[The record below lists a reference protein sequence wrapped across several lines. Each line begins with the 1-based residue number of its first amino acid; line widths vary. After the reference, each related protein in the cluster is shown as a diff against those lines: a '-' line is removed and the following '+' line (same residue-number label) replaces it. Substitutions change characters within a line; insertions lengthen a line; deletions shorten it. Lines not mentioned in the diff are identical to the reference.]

1 MLNEEYAVLCR
12 GLTKK
17 FGSKVAV
24 DSLDL
29 QIEPGTLFSLLGVN
43 GAGKTTTIRMLSS
56 LILPSGGYAM
66 IHGHDCVKEP
76 DAVKRLVGVSP
87 QTTAVSP
94 RMTVFENLVFME
106 ELYGAD
112 KKTAERNANEAAER
126 YGMTEYLHSPSKIL
140 SGGQSRMLSVAM
152 AMADG
157 PKVLFLDEP
166 TLGIDVIARRRLWK
180 VINDLKGKVTI
191 ILTTHYME
199 EAEEL
204 SDRIGIMIDGR
215 LRACGTMAEL
225 EAQTG
230 LKGLE
235 PVFINIS
242 EGSL

>member
-1 MLNEEYAVLCR
+1 MLNEEYAVRCL

-17 FGSKVAV
+17 FGSKTAV

-56 LILPSGGYAM
+56 LILPSGGCAM

-94 RMTVFENLVFME
+94 RMTVLENLVFME

-112 KKTAERNANEAAER
+112 RKTAQRNANEAAER
-126 YGMTEYLHSPSKIL
+126 YGMTEYLRSPAKIL

-152 AMADG
+152 AMAGG

-215 LRACGTMAEL
+215 LRACGTLSEL